1 MYHPMTS
8 DKKDSEVHF
17 CRILLENLCHLR
29 HHLQCL
35 LLCDA
40 LIWIH
45 YAFIQNPS
53 IIRSVV
59 GNSKEFQCGFTIPF
73 IIDDLG

>member
-45 YAFIQNPS
+45 DAFIQDPS

-59 GNSKEFQCGFTIPF
+59 GNAKKFQYRSTIF
-73 IIDDLG
+73 LII